1 MSLEIINGPQS
12 LANVKSKTTLRLTG
26 RIFRLSSSTTKA
38 LQEDSKHFERKEAC
52 CAVKAFSFDHEG
64 DSYGVEEHILDGPFA
79 YRGGRSCHQQR

>member
-12 LANVKSKTTLRLTG
+12 LANVRSKTTMRLTG
-26 RIFRLSSSTTKA
+26 RISFVDNESSA
-38 LQEDSKHFERKEAC
+38 RGSKHFERKEAC